1 ARAPRPAAYP
11 ASATSPAHTIRA
23 PRRSSS
29 SRLPRRSAG
38 SSPARTRTASS
49 PARAA
54 TAAVSRAWLL
64 CAAPVVTSTSA
75 PAARASASA
84 TSSLRS
90 LLPPPPMPARSSRL
104 SQIWSGSRPRAALS
118 RGAGSSGVGVTS
130 SGSMGDAY
138 PVGPGAC
145 RRGARMPWA
154 GPGHGDGD
162 RHRPPGRPSMTR
174 TRPLLRPL
182 AALATAALLPLAAC
196 SDDDSD
202 GDTDGDLEITLRDA
216 AGDRIGTIHLDDADG
231 GGTEV
236 SIDARDLPEGHL
248 AFHVH
253 GIGACE
259 PDSADPE
266 DPSSTGDFL
275 SAGGHLGSDASAHG

>member
-1 ARAPRPAAYP
+1 
-11 ASATSPAHTIRA
+11 
-23 PRRSSS
+23 
-29 SRLPRRSAG
+29 
-38 SSPARTRTASS
+38 
-49 PARAA
+49 
-54 TAAVSRAWLL
+54 
-64 CAAPVVTSTSA
+64 
-75 PAARASASA
+75 
-84 TSSLRS
+84 
-90 LLPPPPMPARSSRL
+90 
-104 SQIWSGSRPRAALS
+104 
-118 RGAGSSGVGVTS
+118 
-130 SGSMGDAY
+130 
-138 PVGPGAC
+138 
-145 RRGARMPWA
+145 
-154 GPGHGDGD
+154 
-162 RHRPPGRPSMTR
+162 MTR

-202 GDTDGDLEITLRDA
+202 GDTDGDTDGDLEITLRDA
-216 AGDRIGTIHLDDADG
+216 AGDRIGTIDLDDADG

-275 SAGGHLGSDASAHG
+275 SAGGHLGSDASDHGDHTGDLPSLHVGSDGRAILEFTTDRFTIDDLRDSDGSAFMVHAGPDNFANIPDRYADGGPDEETRGSGDAGDRIACAVVEPR